1 MKKLLSLTTLAS
13 LLLPVAVQAQDAQSI
28 ERGKKTA
35 TVCAACHMPDGR
47 GSVVPNLE
55 ARPRLTGL
63 NPEYI
68 VKQLQDFKSGTR
80 DNITMKPMATML
92 TDEQMQDIA
101 HYYASLPVVH
111 DKAEAPAE
119 ELTKVAEKL
128 IMHGDWNR
136 YIPPCITC
144 HGPHARGVGTHFPNL
159 NGQSAEY
166 IEQQLHAWRNGKRH
180 NDLLH
185 LMKPIAERLNESE
198 IKALA
203 AWFAAQSAVKGE

>member
-1 MKKLLSLTTLAS
+1 MRKLLSLTTIAA
-13 LLLPVAVQAQDAQSI
+13 LLFPVALQAQDTQSI
-28 ERGKKTA
+28 ERGKKA
-35 TVCAACHMPDGR
+35 AAVCAACHMPDGS

-68 VKQLQDFKSGTR
+68 VKQLQDFKSGSR
-80 DNITMKPMATML
+80 DNATMKPMATL
-92 TDEQMQDIA
+92 LSDEQMQDVA
-101 HYYASLPVVH
+101 HYFASLPVVH
-111 DKAEAPAE
+111 KVADAPAAE
-119 ELTKVAEKL
+119 VTAVAERL
-128 IMHGDWNR
+128 INHGDWDR

-144 HGPHARGVGTHFPNL
+144 HGQHARGVGTHFPNL

-166 IEQQLHAWRNGKRH
+166 IEQQLHAWRDGKRH

-185 LMKPIAERLNESE
+185 LMKPIAERLTEQE

-203 AWFAAQSAVKGE
+203 AWFAAQSAVKK